1 LSYLA
6 RLSGV
11 LEPATVIDALQEEI
25 DCRTK
30 DQQLATRTI
39 ILTQDDVFKTLQ
51 RYRLVD
57 LGGNITLQK
66 DCDRDVASTA
76 AITRKLRK
84 VDAIP
89 RPSTTSTR
97 HSVDQ
102 LSQHPQDKRKEN
114 RPGDERRP
122 AIELNGQSF
131 DSRSISGMANSVT
144 PKTSPPV
151 GALHGNRAADNQLLI
166 KRKGMSEFS
175 IIVESNGPKRTKLNP
190 NVSIYALRR
199 SYSDKIVL

>member
-30 DQQLATRTI
+30 DQQPATRTI

-66 DCDRDVASTA
+66 DCDRDVALTA

-89 RPSTTSTR
+89 R
-97 HSVDQ
+97 

-151 GALHGNRAADNQLLI
+151 GALHGNLAADNQLLI

-175 IIVESNGPKRTKLNP
+175 IVVESNGPKRTKLNP